1 MGSRLTA
8 IVTGGGR
15 GIGRAIAQALAREG
29 AAVAVVA
36 RTASELDETVRLIT
50 AAGGSAR
57 AWVADVTDDARVRA
71 VVGEVEQQL
80 GPIDILVN
88 NAGVLGPIG
97 PFVDGD
103 LQEWMRALDVNL
115 RGAIIFAHAVAPL
128 MIDRRRG
135 RIINVASGGG
145 TVPITFF
152 SSYVTSKTAVIRF
165 TECLADELAPHRVF
179 AFSVGPGTV
188 RTAMSE
194 YSLTSPEGQKWLP
207 WFRRIF
213 DEGLDLPVERAAG
226 LVGRLASGG
235 CDVLSGCFVTPFDD
249 LDAMLREVPRIQRE
263 HLHSLRLQTLTAPPP
278 NVAAIRRAAE
288 GRQPA

>member
-1 MGSRLTA
+1 MDRLRTA
-8 IVTGGGR
+8 VVTGAGR
-15 GIGRAIAQALAREG
+15 GIGRAIAQAVARDG
-29 AAVAVVA
+29 MAVAVVA
-36 RTASELDETVRLIT
+36 RTASELDETVQLIA

-57 AWVADVTDDARVRA
+57 AWTADVTDEPRVRQTFR
-71 VVGEVEQQL
+71 EIEQQM
-80 GPIDILVN
+80 GSIDVLVN

-115 RGAIIFAHAVAPL
+115 RGAVVCAHAVAPQ

-145 TVPITFF
+145 TVPITYF
-152 SSYVTSKTAVIRF
+152 SSYVTGKTALIRF
-165 TECLADELAPHRVF
+165 TECFADELAPHHVF

-194 YSLTSPEGQKWLP
+194 HSLTSPEGQKWLP

-213 DEGLDLPVERAAG
+213 DERLDLPAERAAG
-226 LVGRLASGG
+226 LVSRLASGG
-235 CDVLSGCFVTPFDD
+235 CDALSGCFITPLDD
-249 LDAMLREVPRIQRE
+249 VDAMLRDVPRIQRE
-263 HLHSLRLQTLTAPPP
+263 HLHSLRLQTLSPLPPSL
-278 NVAAIRRAAE
+278 AAIRRAAE
-288 GRQPA
+288 GG